1 MGSLSFKEN
10 EMDKGAKVTI
20 GNTTETIGDA
30 HEEYMQGMKDIL
42 NRADSNSPQFPKE
55 ETHEEHVTKVA
66 GGVGIVM
73 NYTSVLTQRI
83 EDLEAQ
89 NEYYAQGIVKLNDAL
104 QTLRRTRKLTNIQVI
119 N

>member
-1 MGSLSFKEN
+1 MNKE
-10 EMDKGAKVTI
+10 AKVTI

-30 HEEYMQGMKDIL
+30 HEVYMQGMKDIL

-73 NYTSVLTQRI
+73 NYTSVLAQRI
-83 EDLEAQ
+83 EDLELELKVTQ
-89 NEYYAQGIVKLNDAL
+89 DKLARSEHMLSEAMEAINIISKN
-104 QTLRRTRKLTNIQVI
+104 KLCKP
-119 N
+119 